1 MKTRLTLFILLLTTT
16 TISIAQNQQ
25 KHLNNLKLNIK
36 KATSDSARIYHKI
49 EFVKQGYKSDI
60 DTAKIVLNEVIDFLN
75 TSSADKKYFQKSKIT
90 ALNYLGIINIKQN
103 QLEASLK
110 NYFAA
115 LDLSEK
121 LQDSVGKSLSLH
133 NLGMFFRRQR
143 EFEKSRN
150 YFKKAIKIKVK
161 TDNIDDLALS
171 YHMLGL
177 TYFQNNN
184 LDSAFYYINKT
195 KELPC
200 SSIRKTKANATLA
213 AVYFS
218 QKKYDQ
224 SIAIYEENIRLLRG
238 TTELNELSV
247 GYLNIAVLFNAL
259 KKYDEALP
267 YLDTAIVISN
277 KIGRKDLL
285 LKQYYSRSNLQ
296 ESRKDYKKALSDY
309 RIAMRYFDTINDI
322 EKAKR
327 ITTLE
332 LNHKF
337 DKENLENRLQ
347 LENESSK
354 KKLYLIA
361 LICIAILSSVILWL
375 FKKNSKQQI
384 RLTQTRL
391 QERELENLKAELALV
406 TKEKELKNA
415 VVENSIKQ
423 EIFNKTLSDIKS
435 ILKLESEQ
443 DRKTS
448 LQSLTASLLSEKVV
462 TNSDL
467 KSYLDKVSFDFK
479 VTLDTKYPK
488 LNDREKEI
496 LCLMTLDLN
505 ATDISKL
512 QNSTISAIKSSRSR
526 IRKKIGVTSKED
538 IIEFINNAV

>member
-16 TISIAQNQQ
+16 ISIAQNQQ
-25 KHLNNLKLNIK
+25 KNLNKLKLNIK

-75 TSSADKKYFQKSKIT
+75 TSSTSKKYFQKSKVT

-121 LQDSVGKSLSLH
+121 LQDSAGKSLSLH
-133 NLGMFFRRQR
+133 NLGMFFRKQR

-150 YFKKAIKIKVK
+150 YFKEAIKIKEK
-161 TDNIDDLALS
+161 KNDIEDLALS
-171 YHMLGL
+171 YHMLGVNYYL
-177 TYFQNNN
+177 NKN

-195 KELPC
+195 KKLPC
-200 SSIRKTKANATLA
+200 SNIRKSKANATIA
-213 AVYFS
+213 AIYFS

-224 SIAIYEENIRLLRG
+224 SIAIYNENINLLKRD
-238 TTELNELSV
+238 TDLNELSI
-247 GYLNIAVLFNAL
+247 GYLNIAVLYNAL
-259 KKYDEALP
+259 KKYDDAIP
-267 YLDTAIVISN
+267 YLDSAIVLAN
-277 KIGRKDLL
+277 KLKNKDLL

-337 DKENLENRLQ
+337 EKENLENRLQ

-423 EIFNKTLSDIKS
+423 EIFNKTLNDIKS

-505 ATDISKL
+505 ATEISKL

-538 IIEFINNAV
+538 IIKFINSAV